1 MTLSKAQLRKHMRQQ
16 RQALSPT
23 AQLWAA
29 SAVSSRVRQ
38 LPGWS
43 EATRIALY
51 LANDGEIETSSLEAV
66 CRNEGKLLF
75 LPVIDENNELEF
87 ALWDSAITLQ
97 ANRFGIPEPAA
108 DAERSSVSALDIVL
122 LPLVAW
128 DLHGGRL
135 GMGGGYYDRALAGVD
150 GPLLVGLA
158 HSLQQVAQVPGD
170 PWDISMNFVL
180 TEAALH
186 CCRVETN

>member
-1 MTLSKAQLRKHMRQQ
+1 MTLSKAQLRKQIRQQ
-16 RQALSPT
+16 RQALNPQ

-29 SAVSSRVRQ
+29 SAVSSRLNQ
-38 LPGWS
+38 LPGWP

-51 LANDGEIETSSLEAV
+51 LANDGEIETTSLETV

-75 LPVIDENNELEF
+75 LPVIDESNELEF
-87 ALWDSAITLQ
+87 ARWDSAITLQ

-108 DAERSSVSALDIVL
+108 DAERSSVSALDMVL

-158 HSLQQVAQVPGD
+158 HSLQQVARVPGD
-170 PWDISMNFVL
+170 PWDISMDFVL

>member
-1 MTLSKAQLRKHMRQQ
+1 MSPSKAQLRKHMRQQ
-16 RQALSPT
+16 RQALKPP
-23 AQLWAA
+23 AQLRAA
-29 SAVSSRVRQ
+29 SAVSRRVNQ

-66 CRNEGKLLF
+66 CRSEGKLLF
-75 LPVIDENNELEF
+75 LPVINENNELEF
-87 ALWDSAITLQ
+87 ALWDSAMTLQ

-158 HSLQQVAQVPGD
+158 HALQQVARVPGD
-170 PWDISMNFVL
+170 PWDISMDFVL